1 MSVPDDV
8 SVPDDWSGL
17 QLCKFSS
24 SNFLALAI
32 QDCAKTYVAFP
43 GAVSR
48 CPLEAVPPVS
58 SKLDRTSSTSSQ
70 NPSVASMLALVIQQP
85 VSLLLGGAPMG
96 GRTRVLATRMQAEAV
111 VDEAFGAS
119 HTSFYTDAKKQACLH
134 GLGRGL
140 GLGLGKGQSRVRL
153 VKLGRLSDSP

>member
-1 MSVPDDV
+1 MPVFTSE
-8 SVPDDWSGL
+8 
-17 QLCKFSS
+17 K
-24 SNFLALAI
+24 N
-32 QDCAKTYVAFP
+32 
-43 GAVSR
+43 R
-48 CPLEAVPPVS
+48 PLEATPPVS

-85 VSLLLGGAPMG
+85 VGLLLGGAPMG

-134 GLGRGL
+134 GLGL
-140 GLGLGKGQSRVRL
+140 GLGLELGKG
-153 VKLGRLSDSP
+153 